1 VPSHRADTPAS
12 RRRATAPGA
21 PPTRRS
27 QRAAEARRGT
37 TVTTPATRTAESRR
51 TSPSTRT
58 GEARR
63 GTPVGTPS
71 SRTAARR
78 AARRSGPQLSAPQV
92 GIAGALGLA
101 TIAAPISGAMA
112 APPPKAQANPIA
124 AVAFAP
130 AAPAFPA
137 VNVQRT
143 FGVEA
148 LRVVPVE
155 TRIVQTPSMLAA
167 RGPVLV
173 TRASRSGER
182 SVLPGC
188 DGVARITG
196 APNGQLPD
204 SVLCTLWESKHRL
217 RADAAVAIA
226 KLNIA
231 YKQKFGDDI
240 CLTDSYRTLA
250 SQQRL
255 AAIKPGLAAK
265 AGTSN
270 HGLGLAVDLCD
281 GIEKLGSTRYEW
293 MRDNAPA
300 YGWDNPTW
308 ARPGG
313 SGPQEAW
320 HWEFVAGEGIGA
332 DYEYTD

>member
-1 VPSHRADTPAS
+1 MQQRSGAVP
-12 RRRATAPGA
+12 
-21 PPTRRS
+21 
-27 QRAAEARRGT
+27 Q
-37 TVTTPATRTAESRR
+37 
-51 TSPSTRT
+51 
-58 GEARR
+58 
-63 GTPVGTPS
+63 S
-71 SRTAARR
+71 SRSAARR
-78 AARRSGPQLSAPQV
+78 AAAKRSSGPQLSAPQV

-112 APPPKAQANPIA
+112 APPPKAAVNPIA
-124 AVAFAP
+124 AVAVAP

-137 VNVQRT
+137 VSVQRT
-143 FGVEA
+143 VGVEA

-155 TRIVQTPSMLAA
+155 TRVVQTPSLLAA
-167 RGPVLV
+167 RTVIV

-204 SVLCTLWESKHRL
+204 SVLCTLWEAKHRL
-217 RADAAVAIA
+217 RADAAVALA

-231 YKQKFGDDI
+231 FKQRFGDDI

-255 AAIKPGLAAK
+255 AALKPGLAAK

-270 HGLGLAVDLCD
+270 HGLGLAIDTCE
-281 GIEKLGSTRYEW
+281 GIQTFGSTRYEW
-293 MRDNAPA
+293 MRDNAPS

-313 SGPQEAW
+313 SGPTEPW
-320 HWEFVAGEGIGA
+320 HWEFVAGEGLGA
-332 DYEYTD
+332 DYESN

>member
-27 QRAAEARRGT
+27 QRAAETRRGT
-37 TVTTPATRTAESRR
+37 TVT
-51 TSPSTRT
+51 
-58 GEARR
+58 
-63 GTPVGTPS
+63 TPS

-78 AARRSGPQLSAPQV
+78 ASRRTTGPQLSAPQV

-101 TIAAPISGAMA
+101 TIAAPISGALA
-112 APPPKAQANPIA
+112 APPPKADVNPIA

-137 VNVQRT
+137 VDVQRT
-143 FGVEA
+143 IGVEA

-155 TRIVQTPSMLAA
+155 TRVVSTPSMLAA

-217 RADAAVAIA
+217 RADAAVGLA

-231 YKQKFGDDI
+231 FKQRFGDDI

-250 SQQRL
+250 AQQRL

-281 GIEKLGSTRYEW
+281 GVEKLGSTRYEW
-293 MRDNAPA
+293 MRDNAPS

-313 SGPQEAW
+313 SGPQEPW
-320 HWEFVAGEGIGA
+320 HWEFVAGEGLGSN
-332 DYEYTD
+332 YEYTG

>member
-1 VPSHRADTPAS
+1 MPSHRADTPAS

-27 QRAAEARRGT
+27 QRAAETRRGT
-37 TVTTPATRTAESRR
+37 RVTTSASR
-51 TSPSTRT
+51 S
-58 GEARR
+58 
-63 GTPVGTPS
+63 
-71 SRTAARR
+71 AARR
-78 AARRSGPQLSAPQV
+78 ATRRSTGPQLSAPQV

-112 APPPKAQANPIA
+112 APPAKAEINPIA
-124 AVAFAP
+124 AVAVAP

-137 VNVQRT
+137 VSVQRT

-148 LRVVPVE
+148 LSVVPVE
-155 TRIVQTPSMLAA
+155 TRVVQTPARLAA
-167 RGPVLV
+167 RGPILV

-188 DGVARITG
+188 DGVGRITG

-204 SVLCTLWESKHRL
+204 SVLCTLWVSKHRL
-217 RADAAVAIA
+217 RADAAVALA

-231 YKQKFGDDI
+231 YKQNFGDDI

-250 SQQRL
+250 EQQHL
-255 AAIKPGLAAK
+255 AAVKPGLAAK

-281 GIEKLGSTRYEW
+281 GVERFGSTRYAW
-293 MRDNAPA
+293 MRANAPA
-300 YGWDNPTW
+300 YGWDNPLW

-313 SGPQEAW
+313 SGPNEPW
-320 HWEFVAGEGIGA
+320 HWEYVPGEGLGSSYQSS
-332 DYEYTD
+332 D

>member
-1 VPSHRADTPAS
+1 MPSHRADTPAS
-12 RRRATAPGA
+12 RRRTSGPGA

-37 TVTTPATRTAESRR
+37 TVTAPA
-51 TSPSTRT
+51 P
-58 GEARR
+58 R
-63 GTPVGTPS
+63 G
-71 SRTAARR
+71 AARR
-78 AARRSGPQLSAPQV
+78 AARRSTTPQLSAPQV

-112 APPPKAQANPIA
+112 APPPKAAVNPIA
-124 AVAFAP
+124 AVAAAP

-137 VNVQRT
+137 VTVQRML
-143 FGVEA
+143 GVEA

-155 TRIVQTPSMLAA
+155 TRVVQTPSMLVA
-167 RGPVLV
+167 RGPILV

-188 DGVARITG
+188 DGVGRITG

-204 SVLCTLWESKHRL
+204 SVLCTLWEPEHRL
-217 RADAAVAIA
+217 RADAAVALA

-231 YKQKFGDDI
+231 YKQQFGDDI
-240 CLTDSYRTLA
+240 CITDSYRTLA
-250 SQQRL
+250 AQQRL
-255 AAIKPGLAAK
+255 AAIKPGLAAR

-281 GIEKLGSTRYEW
+281 GIERFGSTRYEW

-313 SGPQEAW
+313 SGPQEPW
-320 HWEFVAGEGIGA
+320 HWEFVAGEGLGTS
-332 DYEYTD
+332 YQYPG

>member
-12 RRRATAPGA
+12 RRGPSAPGT

-27 QRAAEARRGT
+27 QR
-37 TVTTPATRTAESRR
+37 TAQPQRR
-51 TSPSTRT
+51 TQPARGVAAPSQR
-58 GEARR
+58 
-63 GTPVGTPS
+63 S
-71 SRTAARR
+71 AARR
-78 AARRSGPQLSAPQV
+78 AAARRSGPQLSAPQV
-92 GIAGALGLA
+92 GIAGALGIA

-112 APPPKAQANPIA
+112 GPPPKAEVNPIA

-137 VNVQRT
+137 VSVQRAV
-143 FGVEA
+143 GVEA
-148 LRVVPVE
+148 LSVVPVD
-155 TRIVQTPSMLAA
+155 TRVVSTPSMLAA
-167 RGPVLV
+167 RTILV

-188 DGVARITG
+188 DGVAHITG
-196 APNGQLPD
+196 APNGQLPS
-204 SVLCTLWESKHRL
+204 SVLCTLWDPKHRL

-231 YKQKFGDDI
+231 YRQRFGDDI
-240 CLTDSYRTLA
+240 CLTDSYRTLG
-250 SQQRL
+250 SQEHL
-255 AAIKPGLAAK
+255 AAVKPGLAARP
-265 AGTSN
+265 GTSN

-281 GIEKLGSTRYEW
+281 GVENFGSTRYQW

-300 YGWDNPTW
+300 YGWDNPLW

-313 SGPQEAW
+313 SGPQESW
-320 HWEFVAGEGIGA
+320 HWEYLVGEGLGGGS
-332 DYEYTD
+332 DYDYSP